1 MSKRDK
7 AEKEQELLQKRE
19 LRQATMLADL
29 KKTKHLA
36 REKARHYKY
45 TDFPL
50 LPILEVRDRRE
61 WQRKSHNKDK
71 QEEEFIKFT
80 YFKYQ
85 APNWSI
91 NEIKYMFKEANKIK
105 EDHIRY
111 LGSSSETY
119 HDGDYTKA
127 IKNFLQTEKY
137 FNSITTADLLSVT
150 QKGAG
155 FKELLNH
162 CLTKKEIHVFL
173 NSKRER
179 VQEALLE
186 AKLSNYNID
195 NRVLN
200 FFLDKAE
207 TFNDYFKQYNFTV
220 AYQFMVYCCKHNLGI
235 DEVQELYDFVYSLHP
250 FGRWTRKY
258 RNSYEMMTDIDRREI
273 SSEDFF
279 KRSPSTLIKLS
290 NDWHL
295 VQQNLKQ
302 NRFVQWEESIAPFE
316 INSYTFTEI
325 TDNRALS
332 QEGRKMSHCV
342 GSYASRCVNGSAR
355 IVSMKHLG
363 QSLITMEI
371 SNKDKIVQIRGKF
384 NRQATVSEMNF
395 IQKFAAERGLTL
407 NYNLM

>member
-7 AEKEQELLQKRE
+7 ADKEQELLQKIE
-19 LRQATMLADL
+19 SYQAAMTAEL

-36 REKARHYKY
+36 REKARHYKH
-45 TDFPL
+45 TDFPVL
-50 LPILEVRDRRE
+50 QILEVRDRRE
-61 WQRKSHNKDK
+61 WKRKSHNKDK
-71 QEEEFIKFT
+71 QEEEFIKHT

-85 APNWSI
+85 APIWAV
-91 NEIKYMFKEANKIK
+91 NEIKYMFKGANRIK

-111 LGSSSETY
+111 LGSQFQKH

-127 IKNFLQTEKY
+127 IKNFLQSEKY
-137 FNSITTADLLSVT
+137 FNSITMSDLLSVT
-150 QKGAG
+150 QKGSG

-195 NRVLN
+195 KKVLN
-200 FFLDKAE
+200 FFLNKAE

-220 AYQFMVYCCKHNLGI
+220 AYQFMVYCAKHNLGI
-235 DEVQELYDFVYSLHP
+235 DEVQELYDFVYSIHP

-258 RNSYEMMTDIDRREI
+258 RNSYEIMTDIDRREI
-273 SSEDFF
+273 SCEDFF

-302 NRFVQWEESIAPFE
+302 NKFVQWGESIAPFE

-325 TDNRALS
+325 TDNRSLS
-332 QEGRKMSHCV
+332 EEGRKMSHCV
-342 GSYASRCVNGSAR
+342 GSYASRCVNGNSR
-355 IVSMKHLG
+355 IVSMKQEG
-363 QSLITMEI
+363 Q
-371 SNKDKIVQIRGKF
+371 
-384 NRQATVSEMNF
+384 RQVF
-395 IQKFAAERGLTL
+395 
-407 NYNLM
+407 